1 MKDYEFR
8 TDNLNGFN
16 IECKVC
22 RYYNLG
28 HCEHSNFHKLDEC
41 IGEEYIIFGTKGT
54 IEFLCTINKINEEE
68 YLVKISP
75 VKIDI
80 N

>member
-1 MKDYEFR
+1 MEDYEFR
-8 TDNLNGFN
+8 IENLNGFN

-41 IGEEYIIFGTKGT
+41 NVKTLLNLNIFMIFNGV
-54 IEFLCTINKINEEE
+54 
-68 YLVKISP
+68 LVK
-75 VKIDI
+75 V
-80 N
+80 